1 LEWADLSALL
11 KAATSRRT
19 PQLKGITYS
28 GLMPLTTV
36 FFDIGGVLLTDG
48 WGHIS
53 RQAAAEKFGL
63 DWDEYSERHEKVAHA
78 IETNRLTLEHY
89 LDRVV
94 FYRPR
99 PFTRE
104 EFRDFIFA
112 QSQPKPD
119 SIEIAQ
125 LLADS
130 RKYFMATI
138 NNEIFELNVYR
149 LAQFGLRRSFS
160 VFFSSCFLGLRKPD
174 EAIYRLALQATQRQP
189 EECIFID
196 DREVNLECPRELG
209 LATILFRDAK
219 QLRRDLQQ
227 YGIEVPESG

>member
-1 LEWADLSALL
+1 M
-11 KAATSRRT
+11 
-19 PQLKGITYS
+19 PIT
-28 GLMPLTTV
+28 TI

-48 WGHIS
+48 WGHVS
-53 RQAAAEKFGL
+53 RQNAAGKFGL
-63 DWDEYSERHEKVAHA
+63 DWEEYSERHEKVAHA
-78 IETNRLTLEHY
+78 IETSRLTLERY

-112 QSQPKPD
+112 QSQPKQA

-125 LLADS
+125 LLADT

-149 LAQFGLRRSFS
+149 LAQFGLRRYFQ

-174 EAIYRLALQATQRQP
+174 EAIYQLALQATQREP

-209 LATILFRDAK
+209 LATILFRDAE
-219 QLRRDLQQ
+219 QLRSDLQQ
-227 YGIEVPESG
+227 HGVDVPQRQK